1 MTEEEK
7 KKKQPQAMDEAD
19 GVVKDVDQIQ
29 TPVVN
34 TSQQTVTTS
43 PVATDGGQKVEQPKP
58 WGGLIS
64 WDEAEKAGLTWEDL
78 ENDPSKYLRNKDAKW
93 NYGQMIAD
101 HARWEQS
108 QGRTPDYF
116 RYLASSQGRDLSK
129 NPVEEEKEKKRK
141 QREDFFEGLGYA
153 LMSLGNFIGAT
164 QGAPAPTN
172 EGDPTEYS
180 KRQQAL
186 RDKTEALRTAYNK
199 DYFANYWKMRDE
211 ESKQK
216 RADLEERKVARLEE
230 ETRIRA
236 AKNEAYSN
244 YLAAMQSKNQEQAAY
259 WAEKTRALEEG
270 LPLEQA
276 KKRAEIAA
284 KNAAA
289 ALSSA
294 KANNER
300 NGITTTTTNADGST
314 KTVYKTPAG
323 RGGAQTNSAPP
334 SRRSTQ
340 QSNNVPPSR
349 RKQ

>member
-1 MTEEEK
+1 MTEEDK
-7 KKKQPQAMDEAD
+7 KKQQPQAMDEAD

-78 ENDPSKYLRNKDAKW
+78 ESDPSKYLRNKDAKW

-116 RYLASSQGRDLSK
+116 RYFTSSQGRDLSK

-199 DYFANYWKMRDE
+199 DYFANYWKQQDYLNKLQQLENTKRSLDRQDEQQRLAIRKQDWLEKYQQGLLDDKAERRRIDE
-211 ESKQK
+211 EYKQGTISA
-216 RADLEERKVARLEE
+216 RERQLQISELNAMTSRMRENRQSAGTIEE
-230 ETRIRA
+230 IH
-236 AKNEAYSN
+236 
-244 YLAAMQSKNQEQAAY
+244 
-259 WAEKTRALEEG
+259 
-270 LPLEQA
+270 
-276 KKRAEIAA
+276 
-284 KNAAA
+284 
-289 ALSSA
+289 
-294 KANNER
+294 
-300 NGITTTTTNADGST
+300 NADGST